1 MAGIPFLHNIDLN
14 ENQLLNAKLH
24 TSGTAP
30 SNPGTGTIWYDS
42 TNDKVKVYDADIGSP
57 AWLTVG
63 KTTEEVQDIVGAMFS
78 SNTET
83 GITATYEDSDGT
95 IDLVVGNA
103 TSITIADESS
113 DTTCF
118 PLFATAATGDLAP
131 KTGSNLTFNSSSGL
145 LTATSF
151 AGALTGDVTGD
162 VTGNADTATT
172 ATNVTVSANN
182 TTDETT
188 YLTFVD
194 GATGSQGI
202 ETDTSLTYNPSTGHL
217 RIEGSGPAI
226 YLDDTDTTTDGSY
239 ITGASSAASLGFHAD
254 YSNNLNTT
262 KMYFSVDGEE
272 VGHFRGDSSQ
282 IGSLRMFPEKND
294 NAAQGIFFGT
304 AASGSNPGV
313 GTFSDTRVISMSS
326 SEELFL
332 MPGSNTTLATVP
344 MGITSSAI
352 TTNVDTITFN
362 SANSTDPL
370 VIIKNTTNDANGAR
384 LRFVKDKGAAG
395 ADNDYA
401 GQIEFYADDDNQDQ
415 VLFAKISAQ
424 VSDASNG
431 AEGGK
436 LSLGVATND
445 GEFQNGIVLT
455 DGNAEDE
462 IDITIGSGSGSV
474 TTVVGDLV
482 VNGSSTTVSSTTVE
496 AGDNMFKFAKDNS
509 ANSLDIGWY
518 GKIVSSGTKYAGI
531 WYDASTGIST
541 PKFNVGLA
549 TTEPG
554 NTAAIATTGTVVAN
568 LEGNVTGNVTGDL
581 TGTADQVANALTVD
595 DTTIQLN
602 SGTTYNG
609 SAARTIS
616 AKTAAIADGGTG
628 LATADQIY
636 DHVTSRLST
645 EQSTN
650 NKSFELDD
658 SASGVA
664 STDNITYTITH
675 GMGASRLYKVEVI
688 EDANN
693 YETVYVEVQRPS
705 DTTIKV
711 IFASAV
717 TAGAYRALVTKI

>member
-83 GITATYEDSDGT
+83 GITATYEDGDGT

-395 ADNDYA
+395 VDNDIA
-401 GQIEFYADDDNQDQ
+401 GQIEFYADDADDDQ
-415 VLFAKISAQ
+415 VLFAKITAQ
-424 VSDASNG
+424 VAEAGNND
-431 AEGGK
+431 EGGK
-436 LSLGVATND
+436 LSLGVATHD

-568 LEGNVTGNVTGDL
+568 LEGNVTGNVTGNADTATQAANLNNHDTDDL
-581 TGTADQVANALTVD
+581 SEGSSNLYYTDARADARIDARSSAHTITGD
-595 DTTIQLN
+595 N
-602 SGTTYNG
+602 SATEF
-609 SAARTIS
+609 TIS
-616 AKTAAIADGGTG
+616 YGFTAAAVNDVVIQVVDSYASSSHDGDTVYTEVERHSTTQCKIKF
-628 LATADQIY
+628 ATAPA
-636 DHVTSRLST
+636 TSHTYRVLCF
-645 EQSTN
+645 
-650 NKSFELDD
+650 K
-658 SASGVA
+658 VA
-664 STDNITYTITH
+664 
-675 GMGASRLYKVEVI
+675 
-688 EDANN
+688 
-693 YETVYVEVQRPS
+693 
-705 DTTIKV
+705 
-711 IFASAV
+711 
-717 TAGAYRALVTKI
+717 

>member
-83 GITATYEDSDGT
+83 GITATYEDGDGT

-151 AGALTGDVTGD
+151 SGALTGNVTGD

-352 TTNVDTITFN
+352 TTNVDTINFN

-370 VIIKNTTNDANGAR
+370 VTIKNTTNDANGAR

-445 GEFQNGIVLT
+445 GEFQNGIILT

-568 LEGNVTGNVTGDL
+568 LEGNVTGNVTGNADTATQAANLNNHDTDDL
-581 TGTADQVANALTVD
+581 SEGSSNLYYTDARADARIDARSSAHTITGD
-595 DTTIQLN
+595 N
-602 SGTTYNG
+602 SATEF
-609 SAARTIS
+609 TIS
-616 AKTAAIADGGTG
+616 YGFTAAAVNDVVIQVVDSYASSSHDGDTVYTEVERHSTTQCKIKF
-628 LATADQIY
+628 ATAPA
-636 DHVTSRLST
+636 TSHTYRVLCF
-645 EQSTN
+645 
-650 NKSFELDD
+650 K
-658 SASGVA
+658 VA
-664 STDNITYTITH
+664 
-675 GMGASRLYKVEVI
+675 
-688 EDANN
+688 
-693 YETVYVEVQRPS
+693 
-705 DTTIKV
+705 
-711 IFASAV
+711 
-717 TAGAYRALVTKI
+717 

>member
-63 KTTEEVQDIVGAMFS
+63 KPTEEVQDIVGAMFS

-352 TTNVDTITFN
+352 TTNVDTINFN

-370 VIIKNTTNDANGAR
+370 VTIKNTTNDANGAR

>member
-1 MAGIPFLHNIDLN
+1 MAITAS
-14 ENQLLNAKLH
+14 QLTSSKTLEEFRQEFNKLIQDVNDIKDNSLF
-24 TSGTAP
+24 TSDIKFEGSSDDDFETTLTVTNPTADRTITLP
-30 SNPGTGTIWYDS
+30 DETGTMVTTSS
-42 TNDKVKVYDADIGSP
+42 TI
-57 AWLTVG
+57 
-63 KTTEEVQDIVGAMFS
+63 
-78 SNTET
+78 
-83 GITATYEDSDGT
+83 
-95 IDLVVGNA
+95 NA
-103 TSITIADESS
+103 T
-113 DTTCF
+113 
-118 PLFATAATGDLAP
+118 
-131 KTGSNLTFNSSSGL
+131 
-145 LTATSF
+145 TS
-151 AGALTGDVTGD
+151 
-162 VTGNADTATT
+162 
-172 ATNVTVSANN
+172 TVSANN
-182 TTDETT
+182 SADETVFPV
-188 YLTFVD
+188 FVD

-352 TTNVDTITFN
+352 TTNVDTINFN

-370 VIIKNTTNDANGAR
+370 VTIKNTTNDANGAR

>member
-83 GITATYEDSDGT
+83 GITATYEDGDGT

-151 AGALTGDVTGD
+151 SGALTGNVTGD

-352 TTNVDTITFN
+352 TTNVDTINFN

-370 VIIKNTTNDANGAR
+370 VTIKNTTNDANGAR

>member
-151 AGALTGDVTGD
+151 SGALTGNVTGD

-217 RIEGSGPAI
+217 RIEGSGPSI

-352 TTNVDTITFN
+352 TTNVDTINFN

-370 VIIKNTTNDANGAR
+370 VTIKNTTNDANGAR

>member
-151 AGALTGDVTGD
+151 AGALTGD

-352 TTNVDTITFN
+352 TTNVDTINFN

-370 VIIKNTTNDANGAR
+370 VTIKNTTNDANGAR

-581 TGTADQVANALTVD
+581 TGTADQVANNLTVD

>member
-30 SNPGTGTIWYDS
+30 SNPGTGTIWNDS

-151 AGALTGDVTGD
+151 SGALTGNVTGD

-352 TTNVDTITFN
+352 TTNVDTINFN

-370 VIIKNTTNDANGAR
+370 VTIKNTTNDANGAR

>member
-151 AGALTGDVTGD
+151 SGALTGNVTGD

-352 TTNVDTITFN
+352 TTNVDTINFN

-370 VIIKNTTNDANGAR
+370 VTIKNTTNDANGAR